1 MSTTC
6 SRIFGGIH
14 QDGAYLGPDDAE
26 TTITVFNDLQCAPCA
41 DYELNTIDPLVEQ
54 YARTGEARMEF
65 RHFSLASNDTTLAA
79 IAAEAAGVQDRQ
91 WQYLDTFFRNQDAAR
106 LRGVDEQFLREV
118 AEAVPELDTEQWAD
132 DFASPTSQA
141 RVRDDAGLASQL
153 KLTAEPAVVVSGP
166 AGQRQLEDKPTI
178 AEIEAAVDQVSSSD

>member
-1 MSTTC
+1 
-6 SRIFGGIH
+6 
-14 QDGAYLGPDDAE
+14 
-26 TTITVFNDLQCAPCA
+26 
-41 DYELNTIDPLVEQ
+41 
-54 YARTGEARMEF
+54 MEF

-132 DFASPTSQA
+132 DFASPTSQDA
-141 RVRDDAGLASQL
+141 RPRGRRGSPPSSSSPPSPPWSS
-153 KLTAEPAVVVSGP
+153 PAP

-178 AEIEAAVDQVSSSD
+178 AEIQAAVDQVSSSD